1 MSRIM
6 AHMVAYYPD
15 RDRSLAVAEGLVD
28 GGASY
33 LEIQFPF
40 SDPTADGPAI
50 QEASQRALDAG
61 FTVRGGFDL
70 LREIAALIARRSGT
84 DRGGTDAAGAAARK
98 VPIFLMTYASL
109 VYARGVDRFIADG
122 VDAGAAGF
130 ILPDLPF
137 DHDEGAAAAA
147 RVHGASVM
155 PVTVTSA
162 PQARLDALL
171 SHHPE
176 YVYVALRRGITGSRT
191 DLDDAT
197 LGVLDRIRSTGTK
210 VMAGFGVSDRVQ
222 VESLDP
228 HVHAV
233 VVGSALVRTVASVA
247 DASAPTI
254 RTAVAERVGR
264 LAGEP
269 AG

>member
-6 AHMVAYYPD
+6 AHMVAFYPD
-15 RDRSLAVAEGLVD
+15 RERSLAVAKGLVD
-28 GGASY
+28 GGAAY

-61 FTVRGGFDL
+61 FTVAEGFEL
-70 LREIAALIARRSGT
+70 VREIAALASSRSGP
-84 DRGGTDAAGAAARK
+84 DGAP
-98 VPIFLMTYASL
+98 PIFLMTYASL

-122 VDAGAAGF
+122 VAAGATGF

-147 RVHGASVM
+147 RRHGAAVM

-162 PQARLDALL
+162 PASRLDALL
-171 SHHPE
+171 ATDPE

-210 VMAGFGVSDRVQ
+210 VMAGFGVSDRGQ
-222 VESLDP
+222 VDALDP

-233 VVGSALVRTVASVA
+233 VVGSALVRAVAAVA
-247 DASAPTI
+247 DEPPDAI
-254 RTAVAERVGR
+254 RAAVAGR
-264 LAGEP
+264 LRELTG
-269 AG
+269 

>member
-15 RDRSLAVAEGLVD
+15 RKRSLAVAEGLID

-50 QEASQRALDAG
+50 QEASERALDAG
-61 FTVRGGFDL
+61 FTVQSGFDL
-70 LREIAALIARRSGT
+70 VREIAALTGSRCGP
-84 DRGGTDAAGAAARK
+84 DGAP
-98 VPIFLMTYASL
+98 PIFLMTYASL

-147 RVHGASVM
+147 SRHGASVM

-162 PQARLDALL
+162 PAARLDGLL
-171 SHHPE
+171 ATDPE

-197 LGVLDRIRSTGTK
+197 LGVLDRIRATGTK
-210 VMAGFGVSDRVQ
+210 VMAGFGVSDRAQ
-222 VESLDP
+222 VVALEA
-228 HVHAV
+228 HAHAV
-233 VVGSALVRTVASVA
+233 VVGSALVRAVAAVA
-247 DASAPTI
+247 DGPADAI
-254 RTAVAERVGR
+254 RAAVANR
-264 LAGEP
+264 LRELTG
-269 AG
+269 